1 MKKRRKKITIIGAAA
16 ALFVASLFV
25 LDSAIF
31 PLPLDK
37 LNKPPSRFVYARDGR
52 LLRCFISVDDY
63 WRKPVALEDISPLLI
78 KSVLAREDRWFY
90 YHPGVNVF
98 SLFEALIDNIKAGEI
113 VRGGSTITMQ
123 IARMI
128 EPKPR
133 TVKSKLIEI
142 LRAMQLELHY
152 SKSELLELYFN
163 IAPYGGNIEGIGAAS
178 YFYFDKSPIEL
189 TAGQA
194 ALLTSIP
201 NSPTYLRPDLNV
213 DNCYD
218 ARARVLA
225 YMLDGKIIDSL
236 QYQAALLEKINPE
249 KTSPP
254 FKAPHLCRDL
264 ALEYPGQGEI
274 TTTIDSKIQQTCEA
288 IVKHYQ
294 YALQTR
300 AINNAA
306 VIVID
311 NRSSEVLALIGSPD
325 FFDNKH
331 QGQINGATALR
342 SPGSALKPFAYAL
355 ALDEGII
362 SPAIYLEDLPVYYSG
377 YSPENYDD
385 SYRGVVSAADA
396 LRMSLNVPAVNLC
409 AQTGLDKFFKV
420 LKSGGLST
428 LNGKYYDY
436 GLPLVLGSC
445 EVKLLELTNLYSA
458 LGRGGIWR
466 PYRLI
471 KDDSRMAG
479 DTLFSPEASYI
490 IAEILSDVTRPDFP
504 SSWEFSAN
512 LPKIAWKTGTS
523 YGRRDAWSIG
533 FNPHYTVGVWVGN
546 FTGEPSPNLVGA
558 ESAAPILF
566 DIFTTISSKTE
577 DGWFTRPENVGI
589 RDVCALT
596 GLIPGPFCK
605 STKEE
610 LYIHGV
616 SPSRRCDV
624 HQVLTLDSHT
634 GCKLCPYC
642 SEGKN
647 TIDSVFQIWPAK
659 ISTWLKKSGSLT
671 QTVPIHNPDCRG
683 TYYGDRPEIT
693 SPKPDVNYIIRD
705 YLPASQQGILLDA
718 SAASGTKDLYW
729 FIDGVLYGKIRPGER
744 LFYIPQ
750 AGKHN
755 IICSDDQGRSSSLEL
770 KISN

>member
-213 DNCYD
+213 DNCYH

-577 DGWFTRPENVGI
+577 DGWFTRP
-589 RDVCALT
+589 A
-596 GLIPGPFCK
+596 
-605 STKEE
+605 
-610 LYIHGV
+610 
-616 SPSRRCDV
+616 
-624 HQVLTLDSHT
+624 
-634 GCKLCPYC
+634 
-642 SEGKN
+642 
-647 TIDSVFQIWPAK
+647 
-659 ISTWLKKSGSLT
+659 
-671 QTVPIHNPDCRG
+671 
-683 TYYGDRPEIT
+683 
-693 SPKPDVNYIIRD
+693 
-705 YLPASQQGILLDA
+705 
-718 SAASGTKDLYW
+718 
-729 FIDGVLYGKIRPGER
+729 
-744 LFYIPQ
+744 
-750 AGKHN
+750 
-755 IICSDDQGRSSSLEL
+755 
-770 KISN
+770 